1 MKQIQHA
8 MVRLM
13 NTPDGKIILE
23 HLKSRTL
30 NRILAPDATAQEL
43 WYLEGQRA
51 LIAYLDNLIEQGK
64 KE

>member
-1 MKQIQHA
+1 MKDIQHA
-8 MVRLM
+8 MVRLSG
-13 NTPDGKIILE
+13 TADGKKVLE

-30 NRILAPDATAQEL
+30 NRTLGPDATTQEL

-51 LIAYLDNLIEQGK
+51 MIAYLDNLIEQGK

>member
-1 MKQIQHA
+1 MKEIQRA
-8 MVRLM
+8 ATRLA
-13 NTPDGKIILE
+13 NTSDGKKVLE

-30 NRILAPDATAQEL
+30 NRVLAPDTSTQEL
-43 WYLEGQRA
+43 WYIEGQRA

>member
-1 MKQIQHA
+1 MKEVQHA

-13 NTPDGKIILE
+13 NTADGKKVLE

-30 NRILAPDATAQEL
+30 NRTLSPDATTQEL

>member
-1 MKQIQHA
+1 MKEIQRA

-13 NTPDGKIILE
+13 NTADGKTILE

-30 NRILAPDATAQEL
+30 NRTLAPDASTQEL

>member
-1 MKQIQHA
+1 MKEIQHA
-8 MVRLM
+8 MVRLA
-13 NTPDGKIILE
+13 NTSDGRKVLE
-23 HLKSRTL
+23 HIKSRTL
-30 NRILAPDATAQEL
+30 NRTLGPDASTQEL

>member
-1 MKQIQHA
+1 MKEIQHA
-8 MVRLM
+8 MTRLAG
-13 NTPDGKIILE
+13 TTDGKMILE

-30 NRILAPDATAQEL
+30 NRTLAPDATSQEL

>member
-1 MKQIQHA
+1 MKDVQHA
-8 MVRLM
+8 MVRLR
-13 NTPDGKIILE
+13 NTSDGKKVLE

-30 NRILAPDATAQEL
+30 NRTLSPDATTQEL

>member
-1 MKQIQHA
+1 MKETQHA
-8 MVRLM
+8 MVRLSG
-13 NTPDGKIILE
+13 TTDGKKVLE
-23 HLKSRTL
+23 HLKSRIL
-30 NRILAPDATAQEL
+30 NRILSPDATTQEL

>member
-1 MKQIQHA
+1 MKEVQHA

-13 NTPDGKIILE
+13 NTADGKKVLE

-30 NRILAPDATAQEL
+30 NRTLAPDATTQEL

>member
-1 MKQIQHA
+1 MKETQRA
-8 MVRLM
+8 ATRLA
-13 NTPDGKIILE
+13 NTSDGKKILE

-30 NRILAPDATAQEL
+30 NRVLAPDTSTQEL
-43 WYLEGQRA
+43 WYIEGQRA

>member
-1 MKQIQHA
+1 MKQVQHA
-8 MVRLM
+8 MTRLSA
-13 NTPDGKIILE
+13 TSDGKMVLE
-23 HLKSRTL
+23 HLKARTL
-30 NRILAPDATAQEL
+30 NRTLAPDATTQEL

>member
-1 MKQIQHA
+1 MKEVQHA

-13 NTPDGKIILE
+13 NTADGKMVLE

-30 NRILAPDATAQEL
+30 NRTLAPDATTQEL

-51 LIAYLDNLIEQGK
+51 LIAYLDNLI
-64 KE
+64 

>member
-1 MKQIQHA
+1 MKEIQRA
-8 MVRLM
+8 ATRLA
-13 NTPDGKIILE
+13 NTSDGKKVLE

-30 NRILAPDATAQEL
+30 NRTLAPDATTQEL

-51 LIAYLDNLIEQGK
+51 MIAYLDNLTLQGK

>member
-1 MKQIQHA
+1 MKEVQHA

-13 NTPDGKIILE
+13 NTVDGKKVLE

-30 NRILAPDATAQEL
+30 NRTLSPDATTQEL

>member
-1 MKQIQHA
+1 MKEIQHA

-13 NTPDGKIILE
+13 HTTDGKMVLD

-30 NRILAPDATAQEL
+30 NRTLTPNAATQEL

>member
-1 MKQIQHA
+1 MKEIQHA
-8 MVRLM
+8 LVRLSQS
-13 NTPDGKIILE
+13 TDGKMVLE

-30 NRILAPDATAQEL
+30 NRTLSPDCPTQEL

-51 LIAYLDNLIEQGK
+51 LIAYLDNLIQQGK

>member
-1 MKQIQHA
+1 MKEIQHV
-8 MVRLM
+8 MVRLS
-13 NTPDGKIILE
+13 NTADGKKMLE

-30 NRILAPDATAQEL
+30 NRTLAPDASTNEL

-51 LIAYLDNLIEQGK
+51 MIAYLDNLIEQGK

>member
-1 MKQIQHA
+1 MKEIQRA
-8 MVRLM
+8 MTRLA
-13 NTPDGKIILE
+13 NTSDGKKVLE
-23 HLKSRTL
+23 HLQSRIL
-30 NRILAPDATAQEL
+30 NRTLAPDATTQEL

>member
-8 MVRLM
+8 MVRLSH
-13 NTPDGKIILE
+13 TSDGKMILE

-30 NRILAPDATAQEL
+30 NRTLAPDATNQEL